1 MHSLYRSLLYFY
13 PANYR
18 AEYGE
23 EMTAVFLEAHAEAA
37 KRGVIT
43 QAMFG
48 VRELGGL
55 LRGALR
61 EHLRSITGSY
71 GSTLFST
78 RRLSMHSEFRFPKA
92 TVSLMA
98 IILVGILLTID
109 KAKSIAASVSY
120 SRPNVGPIHAAQQ
133 LMLLPALLIILTGA
147 CVVGVVAWAILFALQ
162 RSGLHRLSD
171 VNPAGVQRPGG
182 KLSI

>member
-1 MHSLYRSLLYFY
+1 MRSLYRSLLYFY
-13 PANYR
+13 PIGYR

-23 EMTAVFLEAHAEAA
+23 EMTAVFLEARSEAA
-37 KRGVIT
+37 KRGVMA

-48 VRELGGL
+48 VRELVGL

-61 EHLRSITGSY
+61 EQLRSITGSH
-71 GSTLFST
+71 GTALFST

-92 TVSLMA
+92 TVSLMV

-109 KAKSIAASVSY
+109 KAKSISASVSY

-133 LMLLPALLIILTGA
+133 LMLLPTLLIILSAAGA
-147 CVVGVVAWAILFALQ
+147 VGVIAWGILFALQ
-162 RSGLHRLSD
+162 RSGLQRLSD
-171 VNPAGVQRPGG
+171 VNPTADQRPGG
-182 KLSI
+182 KFSL

>member
-1 MHSLYRSLLYFY
+1 MRLLYRSLLHFY
-13 PANYR
+13 PSGYR

-23 EMTAVFLEAHAEAA
+23 EMTSVFLEAHADATE
-37 KRGVIT
+37 RGVMT
-43 QAMFG
+43 QTIFA

-61 EHLRSITGSY
+61 EHLRSITGSD
-71 GSTLFST
+71 GSALFST

-92 TVSLMA
+92 TVSLMV

-109 KAKSIAASVSY
+109 KAKSISASVSY

-133 LMLLPALLIILTGA
+133 LMLLPTLLIILIAA
-147 CVVGVVAWAILFALQ
+147 CVVGVIAWAILFALQ
-162 RSGLHRLSD
+162 RSGLHRLSG
-171 VNPAGVQRPGG
+171 VNPAGGQRRGG

>member
-1 MHSLYRSLLYFY
+1 MRSLYRSLLHLY
-13 PANYR
+13 PAGYR
-18 AEYGE
+18 AEYGD
-23 EMTAVFLEAHAEAA
+23 EMTSVFLEAHAETADC
-37 KRGVIT
+37 RVMT
-43 QAMFG
+43 QAIFG

-61 EHLRSITGSY
+61 EHLRNITGPY
-71 GSTLFST
+71 GSALFST

-92 TVSLMA
+92 TVSLMV

-109 KAKSIAASVSY
+109 KAKSISASISY
-120 SRPNVGPIHAAQQ
+120 SRPNVGPIHAVQQ
-133 LMLLPALLIILTGA
+133 LMLLPALLIILAGA
-147 CVVGVVAWAILFALQ
+147 CVVAVIAWGVMFALQ

-171 VNPAGVQRPGG
+171 VNPAGEQRPSG

>member
-1 MHSLYRSLLYFY
+1 MRSLYRSLLYFY
-13 PANYR
+13 PAGYR

-23 EMTAVFLEAHAEAA
+23 EMIAVFLEAQAEAA

-43 QAMFG
+43 QAIFG
-48 VRELGGL
+48 ARECRGL
-55 LRGALR
+55 LLGALR
-61 EHLRSITGSY
+61 EHFRHITGSD

-92 TVSLMA
+92 TVSLMV

-109 KAKSIAASVSY
+109 KAKSISASVSY

-147 CVVGVVAWAILFALQ
+147 CVVGVVVWAILFALQ

-171 VNPAGVQRPGG
+171 VNPAGGQRPGG

>member
-13 PANYR
+13 PAGYR

-23 EMTAVFLEAHAEAA
+23 EMTAVFLEAHVEAA
-37 KRGVIT
+37 KRGVMAT
-43 QAMFG
+43 AVFG

-61 EHLRSITGSY
+61 ERLRSITGFH
-71 GSTLFST
+71 GSSLFST

-92 TVSLMA
+92 TVSLMV

-109 KAKSIAASVSY
+109 KAKSISASVSY

-133 LMLLPALLIILTGA
+133 LMLLPTLSIILSAAGA
-147 CVVGVVAWAILFALQ
+147 VGVIAWAILFALQ

-171 VNPAGVQRPGG
+171 VNTAGGQRSGG

>member
-1 MHSLYRSLLYFY
+1 MRSLFRSLLYFY
-13 PANYR
+13 PAGYR

-23 EMTAVFLEAHAEAA
+23 EMTAVFLEAHAVAA
-37 KRGVIT
+37 KRGVKTRAI
-43 QAMFG
+43 FG
-48 VRELGGL
+48 ARELGGL

-61 EHLRSITGSY
+61 EHLRSVMGSY
-71 GSTLFST
+71 GIALFST

-92 TVSLMA
+92 TVSLMV

-109 KAKSIAASVSY
+109 KAKSIAASISY

-133 LMLLPALLIILTGA
+133 LMLLPTLLIILTAA
-147 CVVGVVAWAILFALQ
+147 CVVGVIAWGILFALQ

-171 VNPAGVQRPGG
+171 VNPAGGQRPGG

>member
-1 MHSLYRSLLYFY
+1 MYSLYRSLLYFY
-13 PANYR
+13 PTGYR
-18 AEYGE
+18 AEFGE

-37 KRGVIT
+37 RRGVMP

-48 VRELGGL
+48 ARELGGL

-61 EHLRSITGSY
+61 EHLRSIKGYY
-71 GSTLFST
+71 GSALFPT

-92 TVSLMA
+92 TVSLMV
-98 IILVGILLTID
+98 IILAGILLTID
-109 KAKSIAASVSY
+109 KAKSIAASASY

-133 LMLLPALLIILTGA
+133 LMLLPTLLIILTAA
-147 CVVGVVAWAILFALQ
+147 CVAGIIAWAILFALQ
-162 RSGLHRLSD
+162 RSGLHRLPD
-171 VNPAGVQRPGG
+171 VNPAGGQRPGG